1 MTVRPDLP
9 GDAPPMDLTAEINE
23 LRNIAQHIAAKLEQ
37 FILDGT
43 IAPGTRL
50 IQTVVAE
57 QFGVS
62 RLPVR
67 DAFAMLIKDELA
79 IALPRKGIMVRP
91 ILLKEIAD
99 LFELRLLVET
109 AATRKSLPR
118 LTDADV
124 AQARALIAAQAQ
136 IDPVK
141 DFGGLLA
148 ADERF
153 HRLLWSHNGNAEIDV
168 VLSRIWNRLKLVRA
182 QARDLPAWQTVSV
195 SHHEQIVSI
204 ARHQFDEVTQL
215 LETGIKR
222 SQQELTQLI
231 SDTAGSRSA
240 ARKS

>member
-1 MTVRPDLP
+1 
-9 GDAPPMDLTAEINE
+9 MDLTAEINE

-99 LFELRLLVET
+99 LFEP

-195 SHHEQIVSI
+195 SHHEQIVAAI
-204 ARHQFDEVTQL
+204 ARRQFDEATQL

>member
-1 MTVRPDLP
+1 
-9 GDAPPMDLTAEINE
+9 MDLTAEINE

-50 IQTVVAE
+50 IQTAVAE

-79 IALPRKGIMVRP
+79 VALPRKGIMVRP
-91 ILLKEIAD
+91 ILLKDVSD

-109 AATRKSLPR
+109 AATRKSLPL
-118 LTDADV
+118 LTPEDV
-124 AQARALIAAQAQ
+124 AQARTLIAAQAK

-141 DFGGLLA
+141 NFAGLLA

-153 HRLLWSHNGNAEIDV
+153 HRLLWSHNDNAEIDR
-168 VLSRIWNRLKLVRA
+168 VLSRIWNRLKLARA
-182 QARDLPAWQTVSV
+182 QQRGLPGWQTVSV
-195 SHHEQIVSI
+195 SHHEQII
-204 ARHQFDEVTQL
+204 AAVARQQFDEAAQL
-215 LETGIKR
+215 VEAGIKR
-222 SQQELTQLI
+222 SQQELTPLI
-231 SDTAGSRSA
+231 SQSQARTPPEA
-240 ARKS
+240 AED